1 MLMFSIL
8 IGALALV
15 LFPVWPFSVKYAI
28 WLISLY
34 LLVILLGLLVVRLV
48 IYLLCVVV
56 GFNVW
61 IFPNLLGDYGFLD
74 SFRPIFYA

>member
-1 MLMFSIL
+1 MFGVV

-34 LLVILLGLLVVRLV
+34 LLIFLVGLLVLRLV
-48 IYLLCVVV
+48 IYLLCVIA

-61 IFPNLLGDYGFLD
+61 ILPNLLGDYGFID
-74 SFRPIFYA
+74 SFKPIIYY

>member
-1 MLMFSIL
+1 MISIVV
-8 IGALALV
+8 GVLALV

-34 LLVILLGLLVVRLV
+34 LLIILVGLLLFRLV
-48 IYLLCVVV
+48 IYLICVAA

-61 IFPNLLGDYGFLD
+61 IFPNLLGDYGFVE
-74 SFRPIFYA
+74 SFKPMFYA

>member
-1 MLMFSIL
+1 MISIVV
-8 IGALALV
+8 GVLALV

-34 LLVILLGLLVVRLV
+34 LLIILVGLLLFRLV
-48 IYLLCVVV
+48 IYLICVAA

-61 IFPNLLGDYGFLD
+61 IFPNLLGDYGFVE
-74 SFRPIFYA
+74 SFKPIFYA